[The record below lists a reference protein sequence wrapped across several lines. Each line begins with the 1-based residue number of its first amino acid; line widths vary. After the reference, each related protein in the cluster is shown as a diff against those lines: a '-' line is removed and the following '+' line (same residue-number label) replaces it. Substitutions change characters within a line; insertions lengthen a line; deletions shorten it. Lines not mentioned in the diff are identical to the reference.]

1 MAATLSVKT
10 IMASFPA
17 YGGSVQGL
25 AANELA
31 MSAEERAAHEAV
43 LHDYI
48 AQHNAQQQQARQAQQ
63 DAEQR
68 RQFDVGQTERQAER
82 ARIAGNQT
90 EQNALGRDYFNLQK
104 QQVER
109 QMKEQTPAEARA
121 DAMKE
126 RIREFAHKGAEIKSR
141 SGVYGSPSDVQ
152 REFPSLTPE
161 EAASYAAQSLQVRAP
176 IQQRFELAKK
186 VAAAKNLMVNPP
198 DWQNMLDQESQRSW
212 NPDNYRRNPGD
223 YFFRSNH
230 PDTGAMQEW
239 QAAKTKLE
247 QAKAWLSGAK
257 RAGIDSFADFNADTG
272 MHEPAPDTIPPWMT
286 QTMPASPL
294 PATTTTTQQPTATSP
309 AMPAGTGTVTNAPAT
324 PVPLDPTRRQR
335 GMTYVTPRGPMT
347 WTGTGWIAP

>member
-1 MAATLSVKT
+1 MA
-10 IMASFPA
+10 IP

-25 AANELA
+25 ANSEIAL
-31 MSAEERAAHEAV
+31 SAEDRARHEAF
-43 LHDYI
+43 LHDWM
-48 AQHNAQQQQARQAQQ
+48 QRNAQVQGQANFQQQATEA
-63 DAEQR
+63 R
-68 RQFDVGQTERQAER
+68 RQFDVGQTERQAEQ

-109 QMKEQTPAEARA
+109 Q
-121 DAMKE
+121 MKE